1 MLLDLIDSQITYRSR
16 YLTGVALMPVRDMAL
31 LDPYNPR
38 SVGFQ
43 VQTLQQH
50 LSTLPSLRNDGIP
63 EEPQRMIARLAT
75 EIATSEARDLDATI
89 ILALEQKVSNFAQA
103 VANRY
108 FLRRPEMTVAPLASG
123 LA

>member
-1 MLLDLIDSQITYRSR
+1 
-16 YLTGVALMPVRDMAL
+16 
-31 LDPYNPR
+31 
-38 SVGFQ
+38 
-43 VQTLQQH
+43 
-50 LSTLPSLRNDGIP
+50 
-63 EEPQRMIARLAT
+63 MIARLAT